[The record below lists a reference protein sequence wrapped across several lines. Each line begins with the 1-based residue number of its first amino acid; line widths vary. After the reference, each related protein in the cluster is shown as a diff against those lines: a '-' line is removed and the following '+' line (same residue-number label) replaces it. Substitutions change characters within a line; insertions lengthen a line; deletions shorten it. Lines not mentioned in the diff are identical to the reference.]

1 MTSAGE
7 AAQRLR
13 EKIAPERQIVICAI
27 GGDWGDGSAGTAGF
41 AAAALR
47 AHALPSGVVLHE
59 LGTGALDIS
68 YDVMRGYDFCMLL
81 DVTVGAGD
89 GDGDG
94 AIYEADEKEVDA
106 SIEDGQEVSPHAKDV
121 GTVLHF
127 IKHVGGWPGAIYV
140 VPCDPSGGEAGAA
153 AAVERLFTKVAE
165 LQDA

>member
-27 GGDWGDGSAGTAGF
+27 GEDWGDGSDGVAGF
-41 AAAALR
+41 AAAALS

-59 LGTGALDIS
+59 LGTGALDIA

-81 DVTVGAGD
+81 DVTAGAGD
-89 GDGDG
+89 GPV
-94 AIYEADEKEVDA
+94 YEADEKEVDA
-106 SIEDGQEVSPHAKDV
+106 SIEDGQEVYPHSKALT
-121 GTVLHF
+121 TVLHF

-140 VPCDPSGGEAGAA
+140 VPCDPAGGEAGAA
-153 AAVERLFTKVAE
+153 AAIEQLFTTVAE